1 LPEHFLYPY
10 AVEKKK
16 VTQPLEN
23 LMENKRKK
31 QKEVSLTIEIDK
43 EVEKSSTLP
52 ILRGNRKAEVKSK
65 SLLSFD

>member
-1 LPEHFLYPY
+1 
-10 AVEKKK
+10 
-16 VTQPLEN
+16 
-23 LMENKRKK
+23 MENKRKK